1 VQQLSVE
8 AGSVLLQGLVLLQ
21 VLLSLLL
28 GAATLAGVDQA
39 PQAPDEEHQDGH
51 QQHQQQEP
59 GLPAVRLRLSGS
71 DMKIHFSLQV
81 ILIM

>member
-1 VQQLSVE
+1 MSR
-8 AGSVLLQGLVLLQ
+8 LQGSVLLQ

-28 GAATLAGVDQA
+28 GAAALPGVDQT

-51 QQHQQQEP
+51 QQQQQQQEP
-59 GLPAVRLRLSGS
+59 GLPVRLRLSGS
-71 DMKIHFSLQV
+71 DLKISFSLHV

>member
-1 VQQLSVE
+1 MQQLSIE
-8 AGSVLLQGLVLLQ
+8 AGPVLLQGSVLLQ

-28 GAATLAGVDQA
+28 GTAALPGVDQA

-51 QQHQQQEP
+51 QQQQQQEP
-59 GLPAVRLRLSGS
+59 GLPVRLRLSGS
-71 DMKIHFSLQV
+71 DLKISFSLHV